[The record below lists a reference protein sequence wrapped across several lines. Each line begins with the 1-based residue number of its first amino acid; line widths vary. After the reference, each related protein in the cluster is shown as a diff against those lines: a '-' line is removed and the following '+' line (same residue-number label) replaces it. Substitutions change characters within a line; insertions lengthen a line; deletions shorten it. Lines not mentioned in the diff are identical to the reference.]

1 MIMQSLAEMK
11 GNEITLVEITPTSV
25 CNNFPSFFQEHTQ
38 FFLLNHHSQEVG
50 IYGIKTIDK
59 KICEISLYVFQEFRF
74 KLPYRQVLKL
84 ILQHPFILGFDKILI
99 WTNQKSVETLLR
111 QCQRLGVMVLDSL
124 DDCVWFVVERR

>member
-1 MIMQSLAEMK
+1 MITQFLGDGMK
-11 GNEITLVEITPTSV
+11 LMAIDALSV
-25 CNNFPSFFQEHTQ
+25 YNNFPSFFQEHTQ

-50 IYGIKTIDK
+50 IYGIKTIDQ

-84 ILQHPFILGFDKILI
+84 VLQHPFILGFDKILI

-111 QCQRLGVMVLDSL
+111 QCQRLGVREMQAF
-124 DDCVWFVVERR
+124 DDCVWFVKERVG